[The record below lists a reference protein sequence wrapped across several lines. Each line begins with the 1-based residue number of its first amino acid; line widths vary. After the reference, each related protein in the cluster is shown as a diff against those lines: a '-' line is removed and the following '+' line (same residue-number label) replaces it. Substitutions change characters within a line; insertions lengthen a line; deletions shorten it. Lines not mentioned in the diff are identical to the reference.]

1 MGLSLGSIGQLAGAG
16 IGFAVGGPSG
26 AALGASLGGAAGGLL
41 GGSSS
46 SVGGYYGNAAGQQQ
60 AAGQMAQFR
69 PVGITTRLGS
79 SQFGFDKKGNLT
91 SAGYTLSPE
100 LKALQDYAL
109 TQTQEGM
116 GDTSRLLSLG
126 RGYLAQSPEQAR
138 QDYLNQQY
146 SLLAPSTESQLSG
159 IRSNLQRT
167 GRGGLAVG
175 QGGPLAAAN
184 PELQAYY
191 NALAQRDLQLTANA
205 EQEAR
210 SRIGFGQGL
219 LSSAY
224 APISAGLNLT
234 SNIEA
239 LGQTPFALSSELAG
253 RSSTAG
259 YRAGTLFADA
269 AKTGL
274 AGQVAAAD
282 IEAARNRSIT
292 NDLMGV
298 ARSPEAQRIGGQVGS
313 WFNNLIGGSSGPTPA
328 NFGYNQYNPDFGGF
342 DLGGNTPGLWA
353 TESYD

>member
-1 MGLSLGSIGQLAGAG
+1 MGSAVGTLAGAALG
-16 IGFAVGGPSG
+16 SVVPGVGT
-26 AALGASLGGAAGGLL
+26 ALGASLGGAAGGLF
-41 GGSSS
+41 GGGGGG
-46 SVGGYYGNAAGQQQ
+46 SVGGYYGGAAGQQ
-60 AAGQMAQFR
+60 AAAAQMAQFR
-69 PVGITTRLGS
+69 PVGISNRFGK
-79 SQFGFDKKGNLT
+79 SQFGFDKQGNLT

-100 LKALQDYAL
+100 LKELQDYIL
-109 TQTQEGM
+109 SQTAAGT

-146 SLLAPSTESQLSG
+146 ALLAPSTQSQLSG

-224 APISAGLNLT
+224 APISAGLNLA
-234 SNIEA
+234 SNVES

-274 AGQVAAAD
+274 AGQVAQAD

-292 NDLMGV
+292 NNLMS
-298 ARSPEAQRIGGQVGS
+298 ALNSPQGQSASSQVGS

-328 NFGYNQYNPDFGGF
+328 DFGYNQYNPDFGGF
-342 DLGGNTPGLWA
+342 DLGGNIPGLWA

>member
-1 MGLSLGSIGQLAGAG
+1 MGFLSDVARIAAPVAQIAGVATGQPWLTAAGSALGGLSSRGSPGA
-16 IGFAVGGPSG
+16 
-26 AALGASLGGAAGGLL
+26 
-41 GGSSS
+41 
-46 SVGGYYGNAAGQQQ
+46 VGGYYTNAAGQQV
-60 AAGQMAQFR
+60 AAGQGAQFR

-79 SQFGFDKKGNLT
+79 SQFGFDPSGNIT

-100 LKALQDYAL
+100 LKALQDYSLA
-109 TQTQEGM
+109 QTGAAT

-126 RGYLAQSPEQAR
+126 RGYLAQSPEQVR

-292 NDLMGV
+292 NDLMSV
-298 ARSPEAQRIGGQVGS
+298 ARSPQAQQIGGQVGS

-328 NFGYNQYNPDFGGF
+328 DFGYNQYNPDFGGF